1 MKISEISST
10 TYIIRFNYVF
20 LRIIN
25 NKPHN
30 TRFVNNLLNEATV
43 LPYDLPHKI
52 SGDLMGLLGVL
63 QHHPGLFNA
72 LFRFT
77 NNLDDLSKS
86 LFLARIIHL
95 LFIKNICNVLYTYIS
110 YCYLYN
116 HIHFSREHT
125 TFTQHTTIISTRE
138 K

>member
-10 TYIIRFNYVF
+10 TYIKYVF

-30 TRFVNNLLNEATV
+30 ARFVNNLLNEATV

-52 SGDLMGLLGVL
+52 SGDLVSLLGVL

-72 LFRFT
+72 LFRFA

-95 LFIKNICNVLYTYIS
+95 LFIKNLCTI
-110 YCYLYN
+110 YLYLF
-116 HIHFSREHT
+116 ISFYAL
-125 TFTQHTTIISTRE
+125 FIIISISAENTQP
-138 K
+138 